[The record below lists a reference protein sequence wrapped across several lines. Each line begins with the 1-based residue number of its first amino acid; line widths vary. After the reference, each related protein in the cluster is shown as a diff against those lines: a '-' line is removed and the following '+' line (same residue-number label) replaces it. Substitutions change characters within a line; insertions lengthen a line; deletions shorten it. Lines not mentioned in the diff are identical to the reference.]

1 MDKQEREEIKEII
14 KEETKHLATREEM
27 KKGFDDVNARIDGLT
42 TVMTEMQ
49 KSAAQTQTTL
59 MEMQASFD
67 RHGESLAN
75 YFRSMDKR
83 FVTLETRVAKLE
95 ERVEAIENRLNMM
108 SRQLENISD
117 SVAELRAERKHDVTY
132 ILSLGEKVL
141 AERTEAQNEYQSL
154 ATKLS
159 ELEARI
165 AKLEGKSNG

>member
-14 KEETKHLATREEM
+14 KEETKHLATREDLRALRDEM
-27 KKGFDDVNARIDGLT
+27 TSGFDRLQGRFDQ
-42 TVMTEMQ
+42 MQ
-49 KSAAQTQTTL
+49 GAFDQ
-59 MEMQASFD
+59 MQASFD

-75 YFRSMDKR
+75 YFRNMDKR

-132 ILSLGEKVL
+132 ILSLEEKVL
-141 AERTEAQNEYQSL
+141 AERNEEKNEYQTL
-154 ATKLS
+154 ATKLD
-159 ELEARI
+159 ELESRI
-165 AKLEGKSNG
+165 SKLEGKSNG